1 MENFDRHNTE
11 IHQNLLFWQKKKLLH
26 RIYTDFYREITRHI
40 NKEVEGKIVEIGSGI
55 GNLKMIL
62 PDCVCT
68 DAFAN
73 PWIDQVEN
81 AYRLSF
87 EDRSVSNLILFDVW
101 HHLQYP
107 KCVLEEFNR
116 VLKPQGRIIIFEPYI
131 SMLGGLVYG
140 VFHKEPIGWFSDI
153 QTEKRVDVERMG
165 YYAAQGNATRM
176 FCSSGYRDILSGF
189 SIAEIKKWSA
199 LSYVMSG
206 GYSGRQLYPS
216 CLYRFLKCVE
226 KIFDWMPFLFAT
238 RMLVVLEKKR

>member
-26 RIYTDFYREITRHI
+26 RIYADFYREIARHI

-73 PWIDQVEN
+73 PWIDQLEN

-87 EDRSVSNLILFDVW
+87 DDQSVSNLILFDVW

-116 VLKPQGRIIIFEPYI
+116 VLKPQGHVIVFEPYI
-131 SMLGGLVYG
+131 SVLGGLVYG

-153 QTEKRVDVERMG
+153 QAEEQVDVEHIG

-176 FCSSGYRDILSGF
+176 FCSSGYRDVLSGF
-189 SIAEIKKWSA
+189 SIVEIKKWSA

-206 GYSGRQLYPS
+206 GYSGCQLYPG
-216 CLYRFLKCVE
+216 CLYRFFKCME